1 MDAPQPAN
9 RALSSAHIL
18 GWDFLRGLCALA
30 VAAYHLMS
38 WLEVAHWHS
47 LGTHG
52 VYIFFVLSGA
62 SLAYTYSPQ
71 INARSFDFPGFLFLR
86 YFRLAPLFLL
96 LVALSLPWKLHKDGF
111 TLALITDVMLNA
123 TFLFG
128 IYQPIQH
135 SLLVGGWSL
144 GIEVVFYM
152 AFPLM
157 LATLRRPVLAIGLF
171 VCLLVVQASWIAATV
186 GSPDG
191 YEATLV
197 AYHHAPAFA
206 AYFFVGCIIGW
217 RRRFNTGGQT
227 LAETPG
233 WVLLVLGLLCVH
245 GLSPEHAGD
254 QLMGWRGVSLAFLCP
269 LLVDIASR
277 IQWRKPMA
285 KLAQRLGDATY
296 GVYLIHPV
304 IYFGLTMVAL
314 PLLGMAPAADWSTL
328 AKLVLAVVVLVCS
341 WGLALISEY
350 HFERPL
356 RNWSKT
362 LLSVHRAKYSRS
374 LRPF

>member
-1 MDAPQPAN
+1 MLASLPAD
-9 RALSSAHIL
+9 RSFSSTHIF

-30 VAAYHLMS
+30 VASYHLLS
-38 WLEVAHWHS
+38 WLDVAYWHS

-62 SLAYTYSPQ
+62 SLAYTYGPQ
-71 INARSFDFPGFLFLR
+71 IKARSFDFSGFLFLR

-96 LVALSLPWKLHKDGF
+96 LVALSLPWKFHKDGF
-111 TLALITDVMLNA
+111 SIDLLADVLLNT

-128 IYQPIQH
+128 IYKPTLH

-157 LATLRRPVLAIGLF
+157 LATLRHPALATGF
-171 VCLLVVQASWIAATV
+171 FAFLLAVQASWISATV
-186 GSPDG
+186 GSVEG

-206 AYFFVGCIIGW
+206 AYFFAGCIIGW
-217 RRRFNTGGQT
+217 RRRFNTGIKT
-227 LAETPG
+227 LAETRG
-233 WVLLVLGLLCVH
+233 WVLLVLGLLCVYA
-245 GLSPEHAGD
+245 LNPKNAGD
-254 QLMGWRGVSLAFLCP
+254 QIIGWRGVSLACLCV
-269 LLVDIASR
+269 LLVDLAGK
-277 IQWRKPMA
+277 IQWKTSMK

-314 PLLGMAPAADWSTL
+314 PMTGMAPATDWGTI
-328 AKLVLAVVVLVCS
+328 AKVGLTFAVLACS
-341 WGLALISEY
+341 WVLALISEY
-350 HFERPL
+350 TFERPL

-362 LLSVHRAKYSRS
+362 MLDIHRARYPLLLRRS
-374 LRPF
+374 

>member
-217 RRRFNTGGQT
+217 RRRFNTGGRLWQKHLDGFSWFWVCSVCMALALSTRVINSWDGAVSALRSCARFWWISPAGFSGENRWQSWPNGSGTPRMVSISSIRSFT
-227 LAETPG
+227 LA
-233 WVLLVLGLLCVH
+233 
-245 GLSPEHAGD
+245 
-254 QLMGWRGVSLAFLCP
+254 
-269 LLVDIASR
+269 
-277 IQWRKPMA
+277 
-285 KLAQRLGDATY
+285 
-296 GVYLIHPV
+296 
-304 IYFGLTMVAL
+304 
-314 PLLGMAPAADWSTL
+314 
-328 AKLVLAVVVLVCS
+328 
-341 WGLALISEY
+341 
-350 HFERPL
+350 
-356 RNWSKT
+356 
-362 LLSVHRAKYSRS
+362 
-374 LRPF
+374 